1 LHLGDMLRDEQEV
14 EPVPPG
20 DGVVDHCARRR
31 VAHGAA
37 VVNVEEPEVYPDI
50 KKEEIA
56 KKTVEYSLPS
66 TS

>member
-1 LHLGDMLRDEQEV
+1 MKMFRNLGDMLRDEEEV

-20 DGVVDHCARRR
+20 DCVVDHCARGR

-50 KKEEIA
+50 KRK
-56 KKTVEYSLPS
+56 
-66 TS
+66 